1 MTRVFL
7 LRHGQTDWNAAR
19 RLQGST
25 DIPLNDLGRGQARA
39 MAQVLAPQL
48 SAGARVVSSPLSRAH
63 ETATILAAVLDSP
76 VTADARLAERSFG
89 LWEGTTVEQREAS
102 HPEDVHRWH
111 SGEEPRIEGYETH
124 TVLAKRLGAALT
136 EHASADGSDLVVV
149 SHGSALRMAL
159 ASVLGLDHT
168 DGPSRRSIE
177 PLGNACWSELDFAPS
192 AEWTLL
198 AHNVSVEHSATVEG

>member
-39 MAQVLAPQL
+39 MAEVLAPQL

-63 ETATILAAVLDSP
+63 ETATILATALDSP

-89 LWEGTTVEQREAS
+89 LWEGTTVEQREAT
-102 HPEDVHRWH
+102 HPEEVRRWH
-111 SGEEPRIEGYETH
+111 AGQEPRIVGYETH
-124 TVLAKRLGAALT
+124 LLLAERMSAALT
-136 EHASADGSDLVVV
+136 DHASADAVDLVVV

-159 ASVLGLDHT
+159 SSVLGLDHT
-168 DGPSRRSIE
+168 DGPSRRSIS
-177 PLGNACWSELDFAPS
+177 PWGNACWSELDFAPS
-192 AEWTLL
+192 AGWTLQ
-198 AHNVSVEHSATVEG
+198 AHNIGVEESATVEG

>member
-25 DIPLNDLGRGQARA
+25 DIELNDMGRGQVRA

-48 SAGARVVSSPLSRAH
+48 SAGVRVVSSPLSRAH
-63 ETATILAAVLDSP
+63 ETAAILATALDSP

-89 LWEGTTVEQREAS
+89 LWEGTTVEQRETT
-102 HPEDVHRWH
+102 HPDEVLRWH
-111 SGEEPRIEGYETH
+111 AGDEPRIAGYETH
-124 TVLAKRLGAALT
+124 TVLATRVSAALT
-136 EHASADGSDLVVV
+136 EHASADSADLVVV

-159 ASVLGLDHT
+159 SSVLGLDHT
-168 DGPSRRSIE
+168 DGPSRRNIE
-177 PLGNACWSELDFAPS
+177 PLGNACWSELAFGPAV
-192 AEWTLL
+192 AWTLL
-198 AHNVSVEHSATVEG
+198 AHNVGVDQSATVQG